1 MLTNTEF
8 KQLLGKSENSIL
20 DFKTELYDF
29 NKGQVEN
36 AKFIKDIISFSN
48 TIRKDTSYIIFGI
61 KEIKDGSIEL
71 KGISKNIDDA
81 ILQDKVK
88 DNVYP
93 RPNFSYYTIT
103 SENKVFGVLEFPVIK
118 YELPLSP
125 TKKMKG
131 LEAGKFYFRNGT
143 SNTEATGLDAIRISK
158 WLESIP
164 GNANI
169 SKLSDEISNYIIRL
183 SNKNEKLSIIIPELL
198 SVAKKYELRDILG
211 FCSSQIKGIKYEDNK
226 DNSYRKQT
234 VFGSPLKAD
243 FTSNPYVNATQN
255 KVKAEMSENEDFYS
269 AKIMFGQNLLELE
282 EYIDK
287 FSESSGVSMTIQ
299 ERKASD
305 FLKVKKDRPFYI
317 YCLEDDYKAVYN
329 NIRQKAIDLLMEK

>member
-8 KQLLGKSENSIL
+8 KQLLAKSENSIL
-20 DFKTELYDF
+20 DFKTELYEF
-29 NKGQVEN
+29 NKGPVEN
-36 AKFIKDIISFSN
+36 AKFIKDVISFSN

-61 KEIKDGSIEL
+61 KELDDGSIQL
-71 KGISKNIDDA
+71 NGISQNIDDA

-88 DNVYP
+88 DNVFP

-103 SENKVFGVLEFPVIK
+103 SENKIFGVIEFPITK

-143 SNTEATGLDAIRISK
+143 SNTEATGLDAIKISK
-158 WLESIP
+158 WLESLP
-164 GNANI
+164 GNVNV

-183 SNKNEKLSIIIPELL
+183 SNTNEKLSIIISELL
-198 SVAKKYELRDILG
+198 SLAKKYDLKDIIE
-211 FCSSQIKGIKYEDNK
+211 FCSSQIKGIKHNDNK

-234 VFGSPLKAD
+234 VSGSPLKAD
-243 FTSNPYVNATQN
+243 FTTNPYVKVTQS
-255 KVKAEMSENEDFYS
+255 KIKSEMSENEDFYQI
-269 AKIMFGQNLLELE
+269 KIMFGQSLLELE

-287 FSESSGVSMTIQ
+287 FSESSGVTITIQ
-299 ERKASD
+299 ERKTSD
-305 FLKVKKDRPFYI
+305 FLKVKKDIPFYI

-329 NIRQKAIDLLMEK
+329 NIRQKAIDILMDK